1 MTDSTA
7 DTALMGQPAQAYASA
22 VAKTEARKGLPFIFA
37 AIYTFSALVPMLIP
51 VGPFVLMPF
60 RIVLL
65 LLFIPVFIGLMTGR
79 AGRILWADWLI
90 IGAGFWAA
98 IAMFAN
104 HGIDNVLEPVG
115 INTLQFVGAYLLA
128 RTTIRNSSDFRKFVN
143 VFFVILMVLVPFA
156 AFESLTGRSILLE
169 ALPNSV
175 RIVSPPMRWGMR
187 RAQVLFSHPILFGVF
202 CAIAFSLFFF
212 VLKGFRRYLGMLL
225 SAGGAF
231 FSLSTGALMSVIFQ
245 FGFIV
250 WELVTRPRAGRW
262 LTFGILTAVAYVVVD
277 LLSNRNPFH
286 ILVDYATFNTAS
298 GFNRILIWN
307 FGTQNVADN
316 PIFGIGMN
324 DWARPSWMS
333 NSVDNYWLLE
343 TMRYG
348 LPFIIMYATA
358 ILMVMLKVARAPLS
372 DPLDKAC
379 RAAFLTSMGGVIL
392 AGGTVHYW
400 HTIQSFIMF
409 LFGSGIW
416 AISGGAKAAVSQTA
430 DALNDAMPARMRYSR
445 GKRPPPRK
453 RGNQPAVARETIK
466 RAVR

>member
-1 MTDSTA
+1 MADSTA
-7 DTALMGQPAQAYASA
+7 DMALLSQPAQSHA
-22 VAKTEARKGLPFIFA
+22 AKDEKRKGLPFFFA
-37 AIYTFSALVPMLIP
+37 GIYILAALFPMLIA
-51 VGPFVLMPF
+51 VGPFILLPF

-65 LLFIPVFIGLMTGR
+65 ILFIPALICLLSGR
-79 AGRILWADWLI
+79 SGRILWADWLI
-90 IGAGFWAA
+90 VAAGFWAA
-98 IAMFAN
+98 LAMFVN
-104 HGIDNVLEPVG
+104 HGVGEVIEPVG

-128 RTTIRNSSDFRKFVN
+128 RATIRNSGDFRKFVN
-143 VFFVILMVLVPFA
+143 VFFVILLVLVPFA
-156 AFESLTGRSILLE
+156 AFESLTGRTILLD

-175 RIVSPPMRWGMR
+175 RVVHPPMRWGMR

-202 CAIAFSLFFF
+202 SAIAFSLFFY
-212 VLKGFRRYLGMLL
+212 VLTGFRRYLGLML
-225 SAGGAF
+225 STGGAF

-245 FGFIV
+245 FGFMM
-250 WELVTRPRAGRW
+250 WELATRPRPSRW
-262 LTFGILTAVAYVVVD
+262 LTFGILTAVSYIVVD

-307 FGTQNVADN
+307 FGTQNVASN

-348 LPFIIMYATA
+348 LPFIIMYVTA
-358 ILMVMLKVARAPLS
+358 IIMVLLKVARAPLS

-379 RAAFLTSMGGVIL
+379 RAAFLTSMGGIIL

-409 LFGSGIW
+409 FFGAGVW
-416 AISGGAKAAVSQTA
+416 AISGGAKAAVSDVA
-430 DALNDAMPARMRYSR
+430 AGLDEAMPKKMRYSR
-445 GKRPPPRK
+445 GKMHPPRK
-453 RGNQPAVARETIK
+453 RRPQPVVARENIRRTA
-466 RAVR
+466 R